1 MDKGQSYHQER
12 SERIVE
18 RLLADS
24 YACNTVQL
32 GAESADCAA
41 KEGMKSFVWT
51 DKI

>member
-1 MDKGQSYHQER
+1 M
-12 SERIVE
+12 RIVE

-32 GAESADCAA
+32 TCAESADCAA
-41 KEGMKSFVWT
+41 KEGIKSFIWT